1 MPELP
6 EVETVVRGLA
16 PDLEGRTLGAA
27 RAYWH
32 KVISGEDESHFNRAI
47 QGRRV
52 RNLWRRGKYIV
63 ISLDGGYF
71 LVVHLRM
78 TGRLYISDNPQG
90 DDAWVRFSVD
100 LDNGK
105 VLAFS
110 DARKFGRVELTT
122 SLDYLEEKLGPEPL
136 DLEDDAYKSIFVKSE
151 RAIKVFLLDQS
162 KLAGV
167 GNIYA
172 DEALYESGIHPGR
185 KVARLKV
192 HERIV
197 LGQNIKKVLAR
208 AINHEGATISWY
220 RKPDG
225 SQGESQKHFMVYGR
239 GGQPCYTCGTEV
251 SKVVMGQRGTH
262 FCSRCQI

>member
-16 PDLEGRTLGAA
+16 PDLEGRTLGEAKA
-27 RAYWH
+27 FWP
-32 KVISGEDESHFNRAI
+32 KVIGGDEEAHFNRGI
-47 QGRRV
+47 HGRRIEH
-52 RNLWRRGKYIV
+52 LWRRGKYI
-63 ISLDGGYF
+63 IANLDGGYF

-78 TGRLYISDNPQG
+78 TGRLYLSELPEG
-90 DDAWVRFSVD
+90 DDKWVRFSVA
-100 LDNGK
+100 LDNGQY
-105 VLAFS
+105 LAFS

-136 DLEDDAYKSIFVKSE
+136 ELEDDAFRKIFTKSD

-172 DEALYESGIHPGR
+172 DEALFESGIHPGR
-185 KVARLKV
+185 KVSKLKV
-192 HERIV
+192 TERLE
-197 LGQNIKKVLAR
+197 LGQNVKMVLSR

-225 SQGESQKHFMVYGR
+225 TQGESQKHFQVYGR
-239 GGQPCYTCGTEV
+239 GGQPCYTCGTEI
-251 SKVVMGQRGTH
+251 SKTVMGQRGTH
-262 FCSRCQI
+262 FCGRCQK